1 MKISVVIAEDDPLTR
16 MDIVEILTEAGYDV
30 IGEASDGIEAIT
42 VCKEKN
48 PDIVLLDIKMP
59 IITGLQVS
67 KILADENFE
76 GCTVLLTAYNIE
88 EYINKASENK
98 VMGYLLKPIEEKTF
112 LSHLKLIFNNYKNIK
127 SLKKEVK
134 EIKETLDS
142 RKMIERA
149 KGIIMNSTKVSED
162 EAYRILREVSMTK
175 RVSMLNLSKIIIAT
189 GEFNDNY
196 LL

>member
-16 MDIVEILTEAGYDV
+16 MDIAEILTEAGYDV

-112 LSHLKLIFNNYKNIK
+112 LSHLKLIFNNHKNIK

-134 EIKETLDS
+134 EVKETLDG
-142 RKMIERA
+142 RKVIERA
-149 KGIIMNSTKVSED
+149 KGIIMNSKRVSED
-162 EAYRILREVSMTK
+162 EAYKILREISMTK
-175 RVSMLNLSKIIIAT
+175 RIGMLNLSKIILMT
-189 GEFNDNY
+189 GEFDDNY